1 MGVLERGFGTAV
13 TEQPGDGQHGLA
25 LPQSDAGMGVTE
37 IVEAHAAQPGFGT
50 NRVPEP
56 FEPALVPRPFAA
68 RRREH
73 PLPGPVQPVENVPGR
88 LRQPDGAGPSLAVA
102 EEEVTLAVVGPAER
116 QDLAL
121 AASRQQEEP
130 DDGDLLRTP
139 ICVGR
144 QSRGQAAYLLV
155 GQEARASLAAVASD
169 AQAGVGALGPKTHG
183 FRLPQDDGEHR
194 H

>member
-1 MGVLERGFGTAV
+1 M
-13 TEQPGDGQHGLA
+13 TEQLGDGQHGLA
-25 LPQSDAGMGVTE
+25 LPQSDAGMRVAE
-37 IVEAHAAQPGFGT
+37 VVKANAAQPGFGT
-50 NRVPEP
+50 NRIPEP
-56 FEPALVPRPFAA
+56 FDPAFVPRPLAA

-73 PLPGPVQPVENVPGR
+73 PPSGSVQPVENVPGG

-102 EEEVTLAVVGPAER
+102 KEEVTLAVVGPAER

-155 GQEARASLAAVASD
+155 G
-169 AQAGVGALGPKTHG
+169 
-183 FRLPQDDGEHR
+183 
-194 H
+194 